1 MTTCP
6 APCRGEGEAGDA
18 HRHDGRRRPTH
29 TTIGPRKH
37 EGLSFRRL
45 ILQIPADANEVI
57 SQLAAQV
64 GDLSKQVAI
73 LQSQLT
79 SAVKL
84 IPQDVLDA
92 TIGGDDATSE

>member
-1 MTTCP
+1 M
-6 APCRGEGEAGDA
+6 
-18 HRHDGRRRPTH
+18 
-29 TTIGPRKH
+29 
-37 EGLSFRRL
+37 
-45 ILQIPADANEVI
+45 QIPADANEVI

-73 LQSQLT
+73 LTSQLT

>member
-1 MTTCP
+1 MV
-6 APCRGEGEAGDA
+6 
-18 HRHDGRRRPTH
+18 
-29 TTIGPRKH
+29 
-37 EGLSFRRL
+37 
-45 ILQIPADANEVI
+45 QIPADANEVI
-57 SQLAAQV
+57 SQLALQV

-79 SAVKL
+79 AAMKL